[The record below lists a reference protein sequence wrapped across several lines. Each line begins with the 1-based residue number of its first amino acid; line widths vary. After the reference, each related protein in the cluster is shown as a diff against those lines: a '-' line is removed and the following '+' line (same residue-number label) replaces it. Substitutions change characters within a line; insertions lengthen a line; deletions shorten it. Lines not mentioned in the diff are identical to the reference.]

1 MGWCGERQAS
11 PHVAGIDFLKLLIEG
26 ERCTDGLMRN

>member
-11 PHVAGIDFLKLLIEG
+11 PRVAGIDFLKLLIEG